1 MKYYWFLHLRRG
13 KKNYRKWAFLIQVP
27 LDTCFVLN
35 EYLQVGWQL
44 LYHLFIHNTAFHWCY
59 VYLIGDVYTVEA
71 LLLQATG
78 SLATV
83 SPARNVFFYFSCFLR
98 NREIRKISG
107 RSLPPQCLCRF
118 FLCLIWHLFPWHSA
132 EAGSANVTFPAEKI
146 ILDKTK

>member
-83 SPARNVFFYFSCFLR
+83 SPARNVFFILVVFSGIEKLGKFPVVHYPL
-98 NREIRKISG
+98 NVSVGSSSAWSG
-107 RSLPPQCLCRF
+107 ICSRDTQPRLGVQMSLFQL
-118 FLCLIWHLFPWHSA
+118 
-132 EAGSANVTFPAEKI
+132 K
-146 ILDKTK
+146 K